1 MFELFVAAFF
11 LGLLFNVVPGAVF
24 AETLRRGLRG
34 GYGPAFAVQV
44 GSLVGDFTWAVLGLA
59 GAGAL
64 FALPHVETPLALA
77 GAALLLWLAAQSV
90 RDGLAPVPVFD
101 PNEPAG
107 AADKTGIAVG
117 AAMSLSN
124 PMNITYWAG
133 LGGTIAV
140 LAPGHAGWQP
150 FAVFLAGFMASSLL
164 WCFVCAGLVAATR
177 RMIGPFLWRTLN
189 FGCAAGLA
197 AFAVLVVARLA
208 GFEV

>member
-1 MFELFVAAFF
+1 MSELFVAAFF

-44 GSLVGDFTWAVLGLA
+44 GSLVGDFTWAVIGLA

-64 FALPHVETPLALA
+64 FTLPHVETPLALA
-77 GAALLLWLAAQSV
+77 GAALLAWLAAQSI
-90 RDGLAPVPVFD
+90 RDGLSAVPTFD
-101 PNEPAG
+101 PNQPQGSHRSALG
-107 AADKTGIAVG
+107 VG

-124 PMNITYWAG
+124 PMNVTYWAG
-133 LGGTIAV
+133 LGGTISV
-140 LAPGHAGWQP
+140 LGSGDHGAWS
-150 FAVFLAGFMASSLL
+150 FAVFLAGFMTSSLI

-177 RMIGPFLWRTLN
+177 RYVGPVLWRTLN

-197 AFAVLVVARLA
+197 GFAALVVARIA
-208 GFEV
+208 GFEI

>member
-1 MFELFVAAFF
+1 MSELFVAAFF
-11 LGLLFNVVPGAVF
+11 LGLLFNAVPGAVF

-90 RDGLAPVPVFD
+90 RDGLGPVPAFD
-101 PNEPAG
+101 PDQPAQSHRS
-107 AADKTGIAVG
+107 ALAVG

-124 PMNITYWAG
+124 PMNVTYWAG
-133 LGGTIAV
+133 LGGTISV
-140 LAPGHAGWQP
+140 LGNGAHGPAAFG
-150 FAVFLAGFMASSLL
+150 VFLAGFMLSSLL

-177 RMIGPFLWRTLN
+177 RYVGQALWKTIN
-189 FGCAAGLA
+189 FACAAGLG
-197 AFAVLVVARLA
+197 AFAVLVLARLV
-208 GFEV
+208 GFDV